1 MASPLFG
8 PHGLRGCATVGRA
21 RRQSPRFVARTG
33 AHGRTVVVRRVVAQ
47 VYLRATQSQVIPNFR
62 SLAPRLPSEPH
73 ELHTAI
79 CAGAAL

>member
-1 MASPLFG
+1 MVSPLFG

-47 VYLRATQSQVIPNFR
+47 VYSRATQKPSHPEFP
-62 SLAPRLPSEPH
+62 LAG
-73 ELHTAI
+73 TTIAK
-79 CAGAAL
+79 